1 MYTVRLNKYVKLEF
15 IKSQTVMYGSLII
28 TGAKLNVCFVIV
40 YNTLRIHGRILRM
53 DFVKDHS
60 FTKENE
66 DLLQLSLKDL
76 VASNKVS
83 NIMYQLLV

>member
-1 MYTVRLNKYVKLEF
+1 
-15 IKSQTVMYGSLII
+15 
-28 TGAKLNVCFVIV
+28 
-40 YNTLRIHGRILRM
+40 M